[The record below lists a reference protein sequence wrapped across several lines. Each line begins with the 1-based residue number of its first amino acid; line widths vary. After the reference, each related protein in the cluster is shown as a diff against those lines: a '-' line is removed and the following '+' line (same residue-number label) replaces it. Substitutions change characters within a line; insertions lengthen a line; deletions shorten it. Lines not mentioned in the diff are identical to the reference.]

1 MNGLFQDFVYGLRML
16 RKSPGFTALAVIT
29 LALGIGANT
38 AIFSNV
44 NALVLRPFAL
54 PDLDRVV
61 AIWETVPKQNAIS
74 VRAAPANFRDWTEQS
89 KSFEHLAATHG
100 WDANLTGEGVAERVE
115 GYQVT
120 PDFFPL
126 LGVSPQLGRQIG
138 QVDFQHGTAP
148 VVVISHGFWQRHLG
162 GDAGVVGKS
171 LLLNGEKFTVIGV
184 AGPDVDFPA
193 GAEIWTPLD
202 LSSAAGAAS
211 EDRQPLS
218 AGAWTAQE
226 GVVRYPCG
234 GRPASHSEP
243 PRAAVS
249 EY

>member
-115 GYQVT
+115 G
-120 PDFFPL
+120 F
-126 LGVSPQLGRQIG
+126 RQ
-138 QVDFQHGTAP
+138 A
-148 VVVISHGFWQRHLG
+148 
-162 GDAGVVGKS
+162 AA
-171 LLLNGEKFTVIGV
+171 N
-184 AGPDVDFPA
+184 
-193 GAEIWTPLD
+193 
-202 LSSAAGAAS
+202 AGAA
-211 EDRQPLS
+211 
-218 AGAWTAQE
+218 AGDQNCVAGSFHGDTFFLLNI
-226 GVVRYPCG
+226 
-234 GRPASHSEP
+234 
-243 PRAAVS
+243 
-249 EY
+249 